1 MFLVAGLTTNT
12 MVSVGAPL
20 AQMSVTG
27 SINGPV
33 SSIGNNYDD
42 TFNFIKC
49 KKWRFTRLLFLT

>member
-1 MFLVAGLTTNT
+1 MNIAVLTTNTMVIFLFAGLTTNT

-33 SSIGNNYDD
+33 SSIGDYYDD
-42 TFNFIKC
+42 TFY
-49 KKWRFTRLLFLT
+49 FTKM

>member
-33 SSIGNNYDD
+33 SSIGNYYDD
-42 TFNFIKC
+42 TFY
-49 KKWRFTRLLFLT
+49 FTKM